1 LLNDGECGFII
12 PMPLDKKIIAE
23 NISFIIRNKTEA
35 TKRAGKAKA
44 FINKKYNFLVQANQ
58 YMKIFHQNEKIE
70 L

>member
-35 TKRAGKAKA
+35 TKRAGKAKHSL
-44 FINKKYNFLVQANQ
+44 IKNI
-58 YMKIFHQNEKIE
+58 IF
-70 L
+70 